1 MRRAA
6 MLVLLALLA
15 VAVAFAQNPTNAN
28 PNVPASNQQNAGT
41 NSTAPSPNQDVQTTN
56 GQSTNNQAPGQSTQT
71 PSATTGQTNQFP
83 NNQNAG
89 QGVNQNPNQF
99 PSQNNN
105 QNAGQNTM
113 PSGANNEGSNNQN
126 QNVAPNPPAPQE
138 NSSPKGSFGERQ
150 VVPSGGGQG
159 QVAAGTEIHAALD
172 TPLSTKTSKPGDRFT
187 ATVAQPVRG
196 NNGSEIVPV
205 GSHIEG
211 EVSEAEQGK
220 AVAVL
225 RGKGKLNLRFRDVVL
240 PNGESLPLTATL
252 VSVHSTNGKDSKN
265 ADQEGQVESSTRGRD
280 VAKDVGIGAGIG
292 TVAGLLFG
300 GPLKGL
306 AIGAM
311 AGGGYVLATKGKDV
325 NLPAETGMVLKL
337 DQPLVASG
345 PNSSRMQR

>member
-15 VAVAFAQNPTNAN
+15 VAVALAQNPTNAN
-28 PNVPASNQQNAGT
+28 PGSPAGNQQSGGATSTIPSTSQGVQ
-41 NSTAPSPNQDVQTTN
+41 NSN
-56 GQSTNNQAPGQSTQT
+56 GQPANNQAPGQTTQ
-71 PSATTGQTNQFP
+71 PPITGQSAQFP
-83 NNQNAG
+83 NNQNTG
-89 QGVNQNPNQF
+89 QGVNPNSNQF

-105 QNAGQNTM
+105 ENAGQNTM
-113 PSGANNEGSNNQN
+113 PSGATNQGGDN
-126 QNVAPNPPAPQE
+126 QGVPSSSGVSQE
-138 NSSPKGSFGERQ
+138 NSRPNSSVGERQ
-150 VVPSGGGQG
+150 VVPAGGGQG
-159 QVAAGTEIHAALD
+159 QVAAGTEIHATLD

-196 NNGSEIVPV
+196 SNGSMIVPA

-240 PNGESLPLTATL
+240 PNGQTLPLTATL
-252 VSVHSTNGKDSKN
+252 VSVHSTNGKDSKS
-265 ADQEGQVESSTRGRD
+265 ADQEGQVESGTRGRD

-292 TVAGLLFG
+292 TIAGLIFG

-337 DQPLVASG
+337 DQPLVGIGA
-345 PNSSRMQR
+345 NLQR

>member
-1 MRRAA
+1 MRRTA

-28 PNVPASNQQNAGT
+28 PNSPTNQQSGGAT
-41 NSTAPSPNQDVQTTN
+41 STAPSVNQNTQTPSGQPANNQMPGQTT
-56 GQSTNNQAPGQSTQT
+56 QPSGQSTQL
-71 PSATTGQTNQFP
+71 P
-83 NNQNAG
+83 NNQNAP
-89 QGVNQNPNQF
+89 QGTNPNTSQF
-99 PSQNNN
+99 PSQSND

-113 PSGANNEGSNNQN
+113 PSGATNQGGEN
-126 QNVAPNPPAPQE
+126 QSVPAYSGTPQE
-138 NSSPKGSFGERQ
+138 NSKPNSGFGARQ
-150 VVPSGGGQG
+150 VVPSGAPV
-159 QVAAGTEIHAALD
+159 QVPAGTEIHATLD

-187 ATVAQPVRG
+187 ATVAQPIRG
-196 NNGSEIVPV
+196 SNGSVIPA

-225 RGKGKLNLRFRDVVL
+225 RGKGKLNLRFRDLIL
-240 PNGESLPLTATL
+240 PNGQMLPLTATL

-265 ADQEGQVESSTRGRD
+265 ADQEGQVESGTRGRD

-292 TVAGLLFG
+292 TIAGLIFG

-311 AGGGYVLATKGKDV
+311 AGGGYVLATKGKEV

-337 DQPLVASG
+337 DQPLVVNG
-345 PNSSRMQR
+345 SSLQR

>member
-28 PNVPASNQQNAGT
+28 PAVPANSQLGGGT
-41 NSTAPSPNQDVQTTN
+41 NSTASSPTQDVQTSN
-56 GQSTNNQAPGQSTQT
+56 GQATQGQGQNNQT
-71 PSATTGQTNQFP
+71 PSTTGQTNQTPTSQTP

-89 QGVNQNPNQF
+89 EGTNNNQF
-99 PSQNNN
+99 PAATGN
-105 QNAGQNTM
+105 QPSVPTNTT
-113 PSGANNEGSNNQN
+113 PSGANNPNDSNVTSNPGTPQN
-126 QNVAPNPPAPQE
+126 NASPNGGLGQ
-138 NSSPKGSFGERQ
+138 RQ
-150 VVPSGGGQG
+150 VAPSGGGQG
-159 QVAAGTEIHAALD
+159 QVPAGTEIHASLD

-196 NNGSEIVPV
+196 NNGVVVPA
-205 GSHIEG
+205 GSRIEG
-211 EVSEAEQGK
+211 EVSEAEEGK

-225 RGKGKLNLRFRDVVL
+225 RGKGRLNLRFRDVVL
-240 PNGESLPLTATL
+240 PNGQSLPLTATL

-265 ADQEGQVESSTRGRD
+265 ADQEGQVESGTRGRD

-292 TVAGLLFG
+292 TIAGLIFG

-325 NLPAETGMVLKL
+325 NLPAQTGMILKL
-337 DQPLVASG
+337 DQPLVATGSF
-345 PNSSRMQR
+345 SQMQR

>member
-15 VAVAFAQNPTNAN
+15 VAVAVAQNPTSAN
-28 PNVPASNQQNAGT
+28 PNIPASNQQNGGT
-41 NSTAPSPNQDVQTTN
+41 NSTSSSPNQDI
-56 GQSTNNQAPGQSTQT
+56 QSPNAQPNNQVPGQNTQS
-71 PSATTGQTNQFP
+71 PAAPTGQPNQFP

-89 QGVNQNPNQF
+89 QGVNQNTNQF
-99 PSQNNN
+99 PSQNTN

-113 PSGANNEGSNNQN
+113 PPGTSDQGVNNQN
-126 QNVAPNPPAPQE
+126 NQNVTPNGVSQE
-138 NSSPKGSFGERQ
+138 NSSPNGAFGQRQ

-159 QVAAGTEIHAALD
+159 QVPAGTEIHAALD

-196 NNGSEIVPV
+196 NNGSEIIPV
-205 GSHIEG
+205 GSRIEG

-240 PNGESLPLTATL
+240 PNGQSLPLTATL

-311 AGGGYVLATKGKDV
+311 AGGGYVLATKGKEV

-337 DQPLVASG
+337 DQPLVATG
-345 PNSSRMQR
+345 PSSSRLQR